1 MASDAPVPSTRVE
14 FEAEFGE
21 LADEWKT
28 QQSELAAQ
36 VSFEDTQPWSFSAG
50 DGGSVPLKY
59 IGGVDISFIKG
70 NNVDACA
77 ALVVLEYPSLEVVY
91 EDMLMV
97 ELTLP
102 YIPTY
107 LAFRET
113 PALLLL
119 IERIRERAPDKLPQ
133 ITFVDGNGVL
143 HPRGFGL
150 ASHFGVLTDLPM
162 VGVAKSFLML
172 DGLSTAMVR
181 DKFRETV
188 EKAGDHYELVGA
200 SGRLWGI
207 AYKATDDA
215 VNPIYL
221 SVGHQI
227 SLDTIVKLTRFLC
240 KYRVP
245 EPVRQADLRSRQYLR
260 DHSLEKK

>member
-1 MASDAPVPSTRVE
+1 
-14 FEAEFGE
+14 
-21 LADEWKT
+21 
-28 QQSELAAQ
+28 
-36 VSFEDTQPWSFSAG
+36 
-50 DGGSVPLKY
+50 
-59 IGGVDISFIKG
+59 
-70 NNVDACA
+70 
-77 ALVVLEYPSLEVVY
+77 
-91 EDMLMV
+91 MLMV

-207 AYKATDDA
+207 AYKATDD
-215 VNPIYL
+215 VRPCM
-221 SVGHQI
+221 H
-227 SLDTIVKLTRFLC
+227 LC
-240 KYRVP
+240 
-245 EPVRQADLRSRQYLR
+245 
-260 DHSLEKK
+260 